1 MCLSSIPLQKKKKIN
16 IFLGSFFNFFFFNIT
31 ILVYQII
38 KKYKNNLILKKISV
52 CP

>member
-16 IFLGSFFNFFFFNIT
+16 IFLGSFFFNIT

-38 KKYKNNLILKKISV
+38 KKYKNNLI
-52 CP
+52 